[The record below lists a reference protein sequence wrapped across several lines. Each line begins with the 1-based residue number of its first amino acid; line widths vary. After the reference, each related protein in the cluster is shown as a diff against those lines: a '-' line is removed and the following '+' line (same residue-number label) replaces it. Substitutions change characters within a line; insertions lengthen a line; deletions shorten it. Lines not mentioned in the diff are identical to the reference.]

1 METGVGSGKSRP
13 KDQVAVA
20 LHYYYTSPSRWCT
33 THEVSKLLISQR
45 LPHYQPAHFYPCS
58 DADIA
63 KAGSRPSSARSAT
76 AATACRSYIA
86 RRVGRRTDVS
96 ATWYDVGRL
105 RPDRQTHS
113 GWSVTSHRS
122 RVFDNISVYST
133 PSSHGVHLRQPIGL
147 FVPFKSRESVL
158 TTSSS
163 SLTEI
168 AVTPI
173 STSADRSSPM
183 LPPRPRPMPLF
194 LAMLLLLLAAS
205 TLLLDNASAVSIIAI
220 FTTISTSQLLL
231 PLLLVLLPMY

>member
-1 METGVGSGKSRP
+1 
-13 KDQVAVA
+13 
-20 LHYYYTSPSRWCT
+20 
-33 THEVSKLLISQR
+33 
-45 LPHYQPAHFYPCS
+45 
-58 DADIA
+58 
-63 KAGSRPSSARSAT
+63 
-76 AATACRSYIA
+76 
-86 RRVGRRTDVS
+86 
-96 ATWYDVGRL
+96 
-105 RPDRQTHS
+105 
-113 GWSVTSHRS
+113 
-122 RVFDNISVYST
+122 VFDNISVYST
-133 PSSHGVHLRQPIGL
+133 PSSRGVHLRQPIGL

-194 LAMLLLLLAAS
+194 LAMLLLLLLLAAS